1 MRKAT
6 ESSSN
11 VAGLRAVIMMTVA
24 AYVRSRDNS
33 KDSEVLGALAACFCD
48 ALIIN
53 GTPLNDEVIE
63 SIRKTYE
70 LCQTQQAMEEKE
82 DATVQ

>member
-1 MRKAT
+1 MREAT
-6 ESSSN
+6 DSSNN
-11 VAGLRAVIMMTVA
+11 VAGLRAVIMLTIA
-24 AYVRSRDNS
+24 AYVRGRDDA
-33 KDSEVLGALAACFCD
+33 KDSQVLGALAACFCD